1 MPTTFRKL
9 NDGWNADPNAPYE
22 AVTVDGRDVQLE
34 FRLNRFLFPG
44 VERGDVGRLTFSGCT
59 RYRLG
64 PENDEGWHRGQCRFS
79 QLAPAWGEFYEVDGD
94 LLDDRVSD
102 WVAIGPPDSARRH
115 RFLFYLK
122 DSMFE
127 VDAEAWRFD
136 GPASARGGPLPK
148 AQGR

>member
-1 MPTTFRKL
+1 MPTTFHKL

-22 AVTVDGRDVQLE
+22 AVTVDGREVQLE
-34 FRLNRFLFPG
+34 FRLNRFQYPD

-59 RYRLG
+59 KYRLG
-64 PENDEGWHRGQCRFS
+64 SENDEGWHYGQCRFS
-79 QLAPAWGEFYEVDGD
+79 RLAPAWGEFYEVEGD

-102 WVAIGPPDSARRH
+102 WFAVGPPDAARRH

-122 DSMFE
+122 DNMFE
-127 VDAEAWRFD
+127 VDAEAWRFERLNAPK
-136 GPASARGGPLPK
+136 GPFPQ